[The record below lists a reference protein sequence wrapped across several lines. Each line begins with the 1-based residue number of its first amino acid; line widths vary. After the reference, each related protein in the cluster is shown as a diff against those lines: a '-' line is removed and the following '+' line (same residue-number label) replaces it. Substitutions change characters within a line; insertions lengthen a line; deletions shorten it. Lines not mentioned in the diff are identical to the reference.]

1 MTTIDEEIEKEKRE
15 EQKSEL
21 EIKLCEFERKLREN
35 ERMLRETFKPQPAQ
49 PVERVTI
56 LLEEYERLII
66 VADRYDKLINAL
78 MRSADLGYRG
88 KEIYFDNATTGEI
101 VRVLESDLYYELLKK
116 LQAKEE
122 EEGAE

>member
-21 EIKLCEFERKLREN
+21 ERKLCEFERKLREN
-35 ERMLRETFKPQPAQ
+35 EKMLRETFKPQP
-49 PVERVTI
+49 VSNERVTI
-56 LLEEYERLII
+56 PLEDYERLII

-78 MRSADLGYRG
+78 MRSAELGYRG
-88 KEIYFDNATTGEI
+88 KEIYFDNATIGDI
-101 VRVLESDLYYELLKK
+101 VRVLESDLYFELLEK

-122 EEGAE
+122 EEGGE

>member
-21 EIKLCEFERKLREN
+21 ERKLCEFERKLREN
-35 ERMLRETFKPQPAQ
+35 ERTLRETFKPQP
-49 PVERVTI
+49 VSRVTI
-56 LLEEYERLII
+56 PLEDYERLII

-78 MRSADLGYRG
+78 MRSAELGYRG
-88 KEIYFDNATTGEI
+88 KEIYFNRETTGEI
-101 VRVLESDLYYELLKK
+101 VRVLESDLYFELLEK

-122 EEGAE
+122 EEGEE